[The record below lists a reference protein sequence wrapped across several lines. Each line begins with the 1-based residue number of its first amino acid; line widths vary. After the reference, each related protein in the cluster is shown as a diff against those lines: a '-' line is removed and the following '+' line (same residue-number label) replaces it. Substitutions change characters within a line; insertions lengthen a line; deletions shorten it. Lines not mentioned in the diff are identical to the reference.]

1 MRVYDHVYFSQKGF
15 RRMIIRSFCNS
26 VKRPITLYYYQIF
39 PCSVYLFVI
48 TVSSSS
54 VTRSCFLI
62 LLHLCC
68 FFSWLFLQ
76 GFFLSFISTCTLT
89 SFWFY
94 YLLFHSSF
102 FPRNFFLVFTTF
114 SLFPSLSRYFFV
126 ALDALFFPS
135 FSFLFFFL
143 SFFFRSVGVIN

>member
-15 RRMIIRSFCNS
+15 RRVIIWSFCNS
-26 VKRPITLYYYQIF
+26 MKRPITLYCYQIF
-39 PCSVYLFVI
+39 PCSVYLFVNGKLI
-48 TVSSSS
+48 VGNPFLLLDSSAS
-54 VTRSCFLI
+54 VLFFL
-62 LLHLCC
+62 
-68 FFSWLFLQ
+68 WLFLQ